1 MTEREKIIDILNKN
15 FTQEVECTPVYTTA
29 DGKEIELPQEL
40 CDIFND
46 IVTQAVIPYFADA
59 LITAGYG
66 DMSKQS
72 QRYSEK
78 IKRLKATIVRNEQ
91 KAQEVIYRR
100 TKCANAAEHR
110 AEVAEKMFNIL
121 YEETSEYMKVLSKEW
136 YKYQAKKELAEGKKD
151 E

>member
-59 LITAGYG
+59 LIAAGIG
-66 DMSKQS
+66 DVKK
-72 QRYSEK
+72 EK
-78 IKRLKATIVRNEQ
+78 FECDHYWRMWQGALVELER
-91 KAQEVIYRR
+91 
-100 TKCANAAEHR
+100 AEHR
-110 AEVAEKMFNIL
+110 AEVAEQKATAWKDCANKWQK
-121 YEETSEYMKVLSKEW
+121 YYKE
-136 YKYQAKKELAEGKKD
+136 QAEREI
-151 E
+151 ERR